1 MARIA
6 QRPFPNPPE
15 TPDVGLMVAQDADM
29 AAVAAKA
36 VARIAEAWRLRNE
49 EAAAVLDVSART
61 WNRMKTGRW
70 TGRLSRDQLLRAS
83 GIVGLYKALH
93 LYFSDRL
100 ADDWVRLP
108 NSGPAFANRSPLEA
122 MIAGGLPA
130 ILSTRDYVDALR
142 GGV

>member
-1 MARIA
+1 MASTTHRSNRTA
-6 QRPFPNPPE
+6 PE
-15 TPDVGLMVAQDADM
+15 TPDAAAPAGHGADM

-49 EAAAVLDVSART
+49 EAAAVLDVSPRT
-61 WNRMKTGRW
+61 WNRMKTGHW

-108 NSGPAFANRSPLEA
+108 NAGPAFANRSPLDA
-122 MIAGGLPA
+122 MIDGGLPA